1 MVTAITAVGWQ
12 PLFLRIHRSGEKKNN
27 DWHSSEYQEQLYTLD
42 HATFYSNLRQLFL
55 AKSKTNDRS

>member
-1 MVTAITAVGWQ
+1 MVTAITAAGWQ
-12 PLFLRIHRSGEKKNN
+12 PLFLRVHRSGGKKNN

-55 AKSKTNDRS
+55 A